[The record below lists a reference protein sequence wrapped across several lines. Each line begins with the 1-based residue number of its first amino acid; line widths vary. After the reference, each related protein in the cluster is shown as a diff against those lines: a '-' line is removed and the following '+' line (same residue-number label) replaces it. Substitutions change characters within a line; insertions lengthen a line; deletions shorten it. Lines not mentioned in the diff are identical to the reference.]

1 MYDHITDIRDAL
13 GIVERME
20 APLNEEDGAWVIELY
35 YAVSLLWFQRYATME
50 KGGDADV
57 TSGLKI

>member
-20 APLNEEDGAWVIELY
+20 APLNEDDGAFVIELY
-35 YAVSLLWFQRYATME
+35 YAVSLL
-50 KGGDADV
+50 
-57 TSGLKI
+57 GLKIMVRGGAGGF